1 MAQPEAGT
9 IGAGTSVSGQVTG
22 RCSLVVHGRVEGSLT
37 LDADLTVESG
47 GHVAADVSVQRL
59 LVRGTLS
66 GSVIASEA
74 VVVEAGATLLGD
86 VRTPRISIQ
95 DGARFKG
102 SIDMDVPAGSAG

>member
-1 MAQPEAGT
+1 MAQHEAGT

-22 RCSLVVHGRVEGSLT
+22 RGSLLVYGRVEGSVSLE
-37 LDADLTVESG
+37 ADLTVESG
-47 GHVAADVSVQRL
+47 GQVAADVSVQRL
-59 LVRGTLS
+59 VVRGTLS

-74 VVVEAGATLLGD
+74 VVVEAGATLIGD

-102 SIDMDVPAGSAG
+102 SIDMDVPANNAG